1 MNASL
6 DISRDDIDTTTD
18 VPLEVVDYVRSAF
31 RFAIG
36 ITLMY
41 GAFCCFTLLLWT
53 WLSAVLALL
62 VAVIGE
68 KTVRLLAGKHTDA
81 AAQFTADK
89 LVSGYSWLRARYA
102 AATAK

>member
-1 MNASL
+1 MNAPFAA
-6 DISRDDIDTTTD
+6 RDDITSDD

-53 WLSAVLALL
+53 WLAAVLALI

-89 LVSGYSWLRARYA
+89 LTAGFGWMRKQYA
-102 AATAK
+102 ARTAK